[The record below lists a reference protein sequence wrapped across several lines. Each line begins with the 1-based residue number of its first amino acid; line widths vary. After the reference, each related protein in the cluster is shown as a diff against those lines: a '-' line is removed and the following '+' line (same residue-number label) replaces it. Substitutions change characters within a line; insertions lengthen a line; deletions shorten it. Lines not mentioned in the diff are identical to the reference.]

1 VRGKETPQH
10 VLYGGDILRR
20 RTTHRPTN
28 DQLGILQCSAVEV
41 ITRECDLRAPR
52 VVACTNA
59 HHLII
64 IIPRLTSPSSLIVH
78 THTYTRPFDGPLS
91 GTTRVSRYQK
101 GKPICILLEQETVS
115 GSGISW
121 AICKSAPRSR
131 QTTTP
136 APHHSV
142 FTGPGQVVH
151 TRASV
156 ATKHITW
163 YRSGG
168 GDALRLGRSP

>member
-1 VRGKETPQH
+1 MTHVTYRLTAKKRDQMRNPTVREIGRNAGAVYLRWGAPGLPWGRNFYPHMPTPYPYQW
-10 VLYGGDILRR
+10 G
-20 RTTHRPTN
+20 P
-28 DQLGILQCSAVEV
+28 A
-41 ITRECDLRAPR
+41 DL
-52 VVACTNA
+52 VVARDRT
-59 HHLII
+59 
-64 IIPRLTSPSSLIVH
+64 H

-115 GSGISW
+115 GSGISL

-156 ATKHITW
+156 VTKH
-163 YRSGG
+163 YNLVPVR
-168 GDALRLGRSP
+168 GR